1 MDSARSKIYVGTGN
15 ARPTLYGPPRPG
27 RDEYSNSIV
36 CIDLVTG
43 KINWSFQEVA
53 HDLWDFDVPSAPILV
68 TIQRYG
74 KKIDAVAAVTKIG
87 NTLLLDRDNGKPI
100 FDFKLLR
107 APVSTVPGE
116 RTWPYQPSVEIPQP
130 FIKQVFEPA
139 DITAL
144 SETARATIERKLH
157 GAQFGFFAPPAIGRT
172 TATFGL
178 HGGAEWPGAAVD
190 PASGILYVPANQ
202 IPWVIC
208 LIYRDALPNSVRE
221 TDEAGDKLY
230 QDRCGACH
238 GAEREGYY
246 DLEFAGDKMYPSLVG
261 ITARLGPQ
269 TMKQFHDRHAAL
281 DHMKEIDQNDMNIIN
296 RYISLA
302 DHISDDRRSL
312 QIAFNWQL
320 LLDDQG
326 YPGSK
331 PPWGTISAI
340 NLNTGRNLWQVP
352 FGEYSEL
359 TKRRIPVTGQPNY
372 GGLIVTKGGLIF
384 ATGTIDKKVR
394 AYDAATGAQLWEY
407 EMPAA
412 GSAPPATYELN
423 GTQYLLVVASGGI
436 FAGFK
441 DHADAIMAFKL
452 GSVH

>member
-1 MDSARSKIYVGTGN
+1 M
-15 ARPTLYGPPRPG
+15 
-27 RDEYSNSIV
+27 
-36 CIDLVTG
+36 
-43 KINWSFQEVA
+43 
-53 HDLWDFDVPSAPILV
+53 
-68 TIQRYG
+68 
-74 KKIDAVAAVTKIG
+74 
-87 NTLLLDRDNGKPI
+87 
-100 FDFKLLR
+100 
-107 APVSTVPGE
+107 
-116 RTWPYQPSVEIPQP
+116 
-130 FIKQVFEPA
+130 
-139 DITAL
+139 TA
-144 SETARATIERKLH
+144 S
-157 GAQFGFFAPPAIGRT
+157 
-172 TATFGL
+172 
-178 HGGAEWPGAAVD
+178 
-190 PASGILYVPANQ
+190 
-202 IPWVIC
+202 
-208 LIYRDALPNSVRE
+208 
-221 TDEAGDKLY
+221 
-230 QDRCGACH
+230 
-238 GAEREGYY
+238 
-246 DLEFAGDKMYPSLVG
+246 
-261 ITARLGPQ
+261 LGPQ
-269 TMKQFHDRHAAL
+269 TTKQFQDRHAAV
-281 DHMKEIDQNDMNIIN
+281 DHMKEVDQNDMNIIN

-320 LLDDQG
+320 MLDDQG

-340 NLNTGRNLWQVP
+340 NLNTGKNLWQVP

-372 GGLIVTKGGLIF
+372 GGLIATKGGLIF